1 MDSVSQATLGAAVG
15 ELVLGKKVGKKAPL
29 WGAAAGTLPDLD
41 VLTASFLSESAQLGV
56 HRGVSHSLLFAVVGG
71 IALGYALSRLHR
83 DAGWREWSLL
93 WFCGLLTHALL
104 DCFTMYGTQL
114 FSPFSDYPV
123 ALGSLF
129 IIDPLYTLPLGAGL
143 VAALG
148 QKQLSRRRKLNVLG
162 LSLSTAYLM
171 WSAVGYIQA
180 RTAFAEALA
189 ERGIAYEQLYTTP
202 TPFNTVL
209 WMGLARADDQLWSG
223 LYSLLDE
230 DPDIHFRRIERNSHL
245 IADKLDQEPVQRL
258 LWFSRG
264 YYRVE
269 DRADGLYF
277 NDLRFGRSDSFLDS
291 TGNYVF
297 VFRLLQDP
305 NDPTRVPD
313 FRQTPPFEAREEN
326 TFDARILSR
335 LWRRIGGDKRAANL

>member
-1 MDSVSQATLGAAVG
+1 MSANDNSSAFFKT
-15 ELVLGKKVGKKAPL
+15 
-29 WGAAAGTLPDLD
+29 GTTANFGLP
-41 VLTASFLSESAQLGV
+41 SFLS
-56 HRGVSHSLLFAVVGG
+56 
-71 IALGYALSRLHR
+71 
-83 DAGWREWSLL
+83 
-93 WFCGLLTHALL
+93 
-104 DCFTMYGTQL
+104 
-114 FSPFSDYPV
+114 
-123 ALGSLF
+123 
-129 IIDPLYTLPLGAGL
+129 DP
-143 VAALG
+143 
-148 QKQLSRRRKLNVLG
+148 
-162 LSLSTAYLM
+162 
-171 WSAVGYIQA
+171 
-180 RTAFAEALA
+180 
-189 ERGIAYEQLYTTP
+189 
-202 TPFNTVL
+202 
-209 WMGLARADDQLWSG
+209 
-223 LYSLLDE
+223 
-230 DPDIHFRRIERNSHL
+230 HFRRIERNSHL

-313 FRQTPPFEAREEN
+313 FRQTPPFEAREED

>member
-29 WGAAAGTLPDLD
+29 WGTAAGTLPDLD
-41 VLTASFLSESAQLGV
+41 VLTAPFLSESTQLGI
-56 HRGVSHSLLFAVVGG
+56 HRGVSHSLLFAVIGG
-71 IALGYALSRLHR
+71 VALGYALSRLHR
-83 DAGWREWSLL
+83 DASWREWGLL
-93 WFCGLLTHALL
+93 WFCGILTHALL

-129 IIDPLYTLPLGAGL
+129 IIDPLYTLPLGIGL
-143 VAALG
+143 ITALC
-148 QKQLSRRRKLNVLG
+148 QKQLSHRRKLNALG
-162 LSLSTAYLM
+162 LSLSTAYLI
-171 WSAVGYIQA
+171 WSAISYTQA

-189 ERGIAYEQLYTTP
+189 DRGIIYEQLYATP

-209 WMGLARADDQLWSG
+209 WIGLAREGDNLWSG
-223 LYSLLDE
+223 LYSLLDD
-230 DPDIHFRRIERNSHL
+230 DPNIRFRRIERNSYL
-245 IADKLDQEPVQRL
+245 IADKLDQVPIQRL

-297 VFRLLQDP
+297 VFRLLQDT
-305 NDPTRVPD
+305 DDHTRVPD
-313 FRQTPPFEAREEN
+313 FRQTPPFEAREGDI
-326 TFDARILSR
+326 FDTRILNR
-335 LWRRIGGDKRAANL
+335 LWRRMSGDKSAASL